1 MSHTHTY
8 FRFWPVFL
16 RNLLVWRKLAIPSLV
31 ANIAEPLMWLV
42 AFGYGLGALVG
53 DVTLGEDK
61 VPYILFLASGSICMS
76 AMNAAT
82 FEALYSA
89 FSRMHVQKTWDGIL
103 NAPMRLD
110 DVLLAEMLWAA
121 FKALFTITAILG
133 VMFAL
138 GITHSW
144 KLLAAWP
151 ILLFVG
157 ITFSCIALIFN
168 ALAKGYDFFTYYFTL
183 FLTPM
188 MFLSGVFFP
197 RDQLPGIV
205 RDISAWLPL
214 TQAIALVRPLF
225 MDQWPTDV
233 ALHLG
238 VLAVYTVVAWK
249 IAVHLTKKRFKA

>member
-1 MSHTHTY
+1 MRSY

-53 DVTLGEDK
+53 EVTLGEEK

-133 VMFAL
+133 VMLAL

-144 KLLAAWP
+144 KLLLAWP
-151 ILLFVG
+151 ILLCVG

-197 RDQLPGIV
+197 SEQLPDVV
-205 RDISAWLPL
+205 RHIAAWLPL

-225 MDQWPTDV
+225 MDQWPSNPL
-233 ALHLG
+233 LHLG
-238 VLAVYTVVAWK
+238 VLALYATVAWR
-249 IAVHLTKKRFKA
+249 IALHLTKKRFRA

>member
-1 MSHTHTY
+1 MHTY

-53 DVTLGEDK
+53 DVTLGEDQ

-133 VMFAL
+133 VMCAL
-138 GITHSW
+138 GITQSW

-151 ILLFVG
+151 ILLCVG

-197 RDQLPGIV
+197 RDQLPGLV

-233 ALHLG
+233 ALHLS
-238 VLAVYTVVAWK
+238 VLALYAFVGWH
-249 IAVHLTKKRFKA
+249 IALHLTKKRFKA